1 MKSISKEEVEQVLNS
16 PNTQL
21 IDIRDNYI
29 YALETIKGAI
39 NIPSNFLMVMPEKY
53 LNKETKYYI
62 FCDYGVKSAKVV
74 HYLEKLGYDV
84 TNLNG
89 GYNSYKE

>member
-1 MKSISKEEVEQVLNS
+1 MKSISKDEVEQVLNS
-16 PNTQL
+16 PNSTF

-29 YALETIKGAI
+29 YSLGSIKNAI
-39 NIPSNFLMVMPEKY
+39 NIPSNFLITMPEKY

-74 HYLEKLGYDV
+74 RYLEKLGYDV
-84 TNLNG
+84 TNING
-89 GYNSYKE
+89 GYNDYKE